1 MKCCNPLLCEP
12 SDKAYCGLW
21 PGCVVGR
28 VAQDVGAAQKY
39 CGIVPTF
46 FCHFLSILSLHAL
59 VFI

>member
-1 MKCCNPLLCEP
+1 M
-12 SDKAYCGLW
+12 DCG
-21 PGCVVGR
+21 GCVVGR

-46 FCHFLSILSLHAL
+46 FCHFLSILSSHAL